1 MFTDSHCHLS
11 FPELKSQLPQ
21 IRQAMAAAQVTRAL
35 CICTTIEEFDDVHAL
50 ATSYDNFWSTVGVH
64 PDNEGIYEPTV
75 DDLVQR
81 AKRPKVVAIGET
93 GLDYYQM
100 QERKGGRTVADMEW
114 QRERFRTHIR
124 ASQLTG
130 LPLVI
135 HTRNAS
141 DDTLAILREEMA
153 NPAAVAQ
160 HGGQGAQLVVQPGA
174 KEGVQAFRGAAVT
187 GVFHCFTES
196 MAVARAA
203 LDLGFYISFSGIL
216 TFKAAAD
223 LREVAAYV
231 PLDRCLIET
240 DSPYLAPMPYR
251 GKTNNP
257 SYVPFVAQ
265 QLATLKGMDVESI
278 AAATSANFDH
288 LFTHALDA

>member
-21 IRQAMAAAQVTRAL
+21 IRQAMADAQVTRAL
-35 CICTTIEEFDDVHAL
+35 CICTTIEEFDEVHAL
-50 ATSYDNFWSTVGVH
+50 AMGYDNFWSTVGVH

-81 AKRPKVVAIGET
+81 SQRPKVVAIGET

-124 ASQLTG
+124 AARITG

-153 NPAAVAQ
+153 QAAPDTTNAAAPSP
-160 HGGQGAQLVVQPGA
+160 HGQGALPI
-174 KEGVQAFRGAAVT
+174 T

-216 TFKAAAD
+216 TFKSAAD

-265 QLATLKGMDVESI
+265 QLATLKSISVESV
-278 AAATSANFDH
+278 AQATSDNFDH
-288 LFTHALDA
+288 LFSHALHA

>member
-141 DDTLAILREEMA
+141 DDTLAILREQ
-153 NPAAVAQ
+153 AQ
-160 HGGQGAQLVVQPGA
+160 DQPLAQKTTG
-174 KEGVQAFRGAAVT
+174 EGAAAGAVKGRLT

-203 LDLGFYISFSGIL
+203 LDMGFYISFSGIL